1 VSPDTASLEL
11 ADTLQV
17 YAGIGI
23 GIGVMFGAADASGR
37 TPREVGQNILF
48 YSGVFGAIGT
58 VVALLNYVGALISGL

>member
-1 VSPDTASLEL
+1 MSPDTASLGL

-23 GIGVMFGAADASGR
+23 GIGVMIGVADASGR
-37 TPREVGQNILF
+37 TPREVGLNILF

-58 VVALLNYVGALISGL
+58 AIGLLNHVGSLVSGV